1 MLQDGRLSRGDRLLQ
16 VNEES
21 VIHMRSEEVAARL
34 RSLDDAHEAI
44 RLVVAHGEREGAVQ
58 DVVPEV
64 MDVSERSSWNSKSP

>member
-34 RSLDDAHEAI
+34 RSLDDAREAI

-64 MDVSERSSWNSKSP
+64 MDVSETSSWNSKSP

>member
-34 RSLDDAHEAI
+34 RSLDDAREAI

-58 DVVPEV
+58 DVIPEV

>member
-34 RSLDDAHEAI
+34 RSLDDAREAI